1 MCEYYI
7 CMQIWSLLSS
17 INLSIL
23 LFSLYNISWI
33 ILAIIIYII
42 SWLLFIIVTIIA
54 IIVVVTIIYLPLLW
68 CSLLGQKQMISL
80 LGDGNPWSPVLSR
93 VNLGH
98 QKTEWT
104 PKIRSEKWALSREYL
119 WMVNKILFQLRIFC
133 LSFSECFNGASWDY
147 PPSGWSQLSC
157 QLVLCPLHAG
167 TFGFS
172 IEMDG
177 QRKIALVPERIEW
190 KWSDA
195 SWPQEELSKNGKKT
209 GASFAEERDSMNTM
223 AAKMSETRRSRPSC
237 SIWNSGSGGEI
248 MA

>member
-1 MCEYYI
+1 MNYSCHSYFQNIMVTIYYCYYYYYYCCCYYI
-7 CMQIWSLLSS
+7 L
-17 INLSIL
+17 
-23 LFSLYNISWI
+23 
-33 ILAIIIYII
+33 
-42 SWLLFIIVTIIA
+42 TIIMVNDDA
-54 IIVVVTIIYLPLLW
+54 PFWVKNRWYLYWWESLITCVEPCQSGASKKQNGPPKKKIRKVRIITW
-68 CSLLGQKQMISL
+68 ISL
-80 LGDGNPWSPVLSR
+80 NGKQNPLS
-93 VNLGH
+93 
-98 QKTEWT
+98 T
-104 PKIRSEKWALSREYL
+104 IY
-119 WMVNKILFQLRIFC
+119 C
-133 LSFSECFNGASWDY
+133 LSFSECFNGENWDC

-177 QRKIALVPERIEW
+177 QRKIALVPEWIEW

-195 SWPQEELSKNGKKT
+195 SWPQEELSKNAGKKPE
-209 GASFAEERDSMNTM
+209 ASLAEERDSMNTM

>member
-1 MCEYYI
+1 MLPFGSKTDDI
-7 CMQIWSLLSS
+7 S
-17 INLSIL
+17 I
-23 LFSLYNISWI
+23 
-33 ILAIIIYII
+33 
-42 SWLLFIIVTIIA
+42 
-54 IIVVVTIIYLPLLW
+54 
-68 CSLLGQKQMISL
+68 
-80 LGDGNPWSPVLSR
+80 DGNPWSPVLSR

-98 QKTEWT
+98 QKNRMDP
-104 PKIRSEKWALSREYL
+104 PKKRSEKCALSREYL
-119 WMVNKILFQLRIFC
+119 WMVNKILFQLYC
-133 LSFSECFNGASWDY
+133 LSFSECFNGENWDCS
-147 PPSGWSQLSC
+147 PSGWSQLSC

-177 QRKIALVPERIEW
+177 QRKIALVPEWIEW

-195 SWPQEELSKNGKKT
+195 SWPQEELSKNAGKKPE
-209 GASFAEERDSMNTM
+209 ASLAEERDSMNTM